1 MQPLAGIQVVE
12 FGSMI
17 SVPYAAMILG
27 EMGADVIKVE
37 RPTGD
42 ESRQSAPFWRDVSAY
57 NFNLNR
63 GKKSVVLDLRQPRD
77 VEAAVLLCERA
88 DVVMENFRPGVAKRL
103 GLDFERFRAD
113 NPRLVTAAVRGYGD
127 DGPRI
132 TDRVYDPIIQAM
144 SSMASGQGGND
155 SPQFVRTFLPD
166 KVASMAL
173 VQSVLAAL
181 YRRERTGRGGD
192 ILLSMLD
199 ATVNF
204 LWPEGM
210 MHHTFTEA
218 PIDEELAGRPPR
230 VGHLIRDVDG
240 RWLACASITD
250 VQWVALC
257 TAVGVP
263 ELAVTY
269 ADPMNRLRGHGDV
282 SAALNAACRDL
293 RRDEILQRLRVV
305 DVPCAPVNT
314 VSDVL
319 VDPQVVHNGTVITE
333 QTDDL
338 GGIRR
343 PRPLVTLDNEPVS
356 GPWRAPALGEH
367 TEEVLAG
374 LYADEPDYQRRRNA

>member
-1 MQPLAGIQVVE
+1 MLPLAGISVVE

-27 EMGADVIKVE
+27 EMGASVIKVE
-37 RPTGD
+37 RPSGD
-42 ESRQSAPFWRDVSAY
+42 ESRRSAPFWRDVSAY

-63 GKKSVVLDLRQPRD
+63 GKKSVVLDLHEPHD
-77 VEAAVLLCERA
+77 LEAAIRLVERA

-103 GLDFERFRAD
+103 GLEFSRLREA

-127 DGPRI
+127 DGPRVG
-132 TDRVYDPIIQAM
+132 DRVYDPIIQAV
-144 SSMASGQGGND
+144 SSMVAGQGGND

-173 VQSVLAAL
+173 VQGVIAAL
-181 YRRERTGRGGD
+181 FRRERTGEGAD

-199 ATVNF
+199 ATINF

-230 VGHLIRDVDG
+230 VGHLIRDVEG

-250 VQWVALC
+250 LQWYALC
-257 TAVGVP
+257 AAVGVP
-263 ELAVTY
+263 QLASTY
-269 ADPMNRLRGHGDV
+269 PTGMDRLRNHTKV
-282 SAALNAACRDL
+282 SAELNTACRDM
-293 RRDEILQRLRVV
+293 RREEVLLRLRAA

-319 VDPQVVHNGTVITE
+319 VDPQVLHNGTVMTE

-343 PRPLVTLDNEPVS
+343 PRPLVTLDNEVND

-367 TEEVLAG
+367 TEEVLAS
-374 LYADEPDYQRRRNA
+374 LFADQPTAD